1 MKKAIIYARVSSI
14 GPRQDTPRQVEDL
27 TSYAAANDIEVIKTF
42 TEKFTGRKKR
52 SERPILN
59 EALIYCVAEKID
71 IILLSEL
78 SRIGRNAEDILQN
91 ILYCKNSNINVYF
104 QKEQFSIFLP
114 DGQPHPFLMIFI
126 AILGTMAEM
135 EPENIK
141 YRLNSGKEK
150 YIRDGG
156 KIGRKVGYRKPA
168 AKYREDYPEVFKELR
183 KPNRES
189 YDRIA
194 RLCGVH
200 KNTVITCQRI
210 LDGSYDDIINPPK
223 HVSKHRKTCE
233 QYRQEYPQV
242 FEELSKPDFGSIAR
256 VAKKLKLSQG
266 TVTTCL
272 DILEGRYIV

>member
-1 MKKAIIYARVSSI
+1 MKKAVIYARVSSL
-14 GPRQDTPRQVEDL
+14 GDRQDTQRQVDDL
-27 TSYAAANDIEVIKTF
+27 TRYAQANDIEVIRTY
-42 TEKFTGRKKR
+42 TEKVSGAKKR
-52 SERPILN
+52 VDRPVLN
-59 EALIYCVAEKID
+59 QCLIDATAQQID
-71 IILLSEL
+71 IILVSEL
-78 SRIGRNAEDILQN
+78 SRLGRNVEDVLN
-91 ILYCKNSNINVYF
+91 NVLYCKNSNINVYF
-104 QKEQFSIFLP
+104 QKEQFSIFQP

-135 EPENIK
+135 ERENIK

-200 KNTVITCQRI
+200 KHTVITCQRI
-210 LDGSYDDIINPPK
+210 LDGQYD
-223 HVSKHRKTCE
+223 
-233 QYRQEYPQV
+233 Y
-242 FEELSKPDFGSIAR
+242 
-256 VAKKLKLSQG
+256 
-266 TVTTCL
+266 
-272 DILEGRYIV
+272 